1 MGFML
6 LRIFFRLPRLFESSL
21 FQFLF
26 EVSGNAAQSRN
37 NNVHLGELL
46 HEWSDR
52 ESTRCQSKPSRLKNS
67 SDLMT

>member
-6 LRIFFRLPRLFESSL
+6 LRIFFRLLLLFESSL

-26 EVSGNAAQSRN
+26 EVSGNAAQSRS

-46 HEWSDR
+46 H
-52 ESTRCQSKPSRLKNS
+52 
-67 SDLMT
+67 